1 MKNFVYICIAVLC
14 ISLIGCTSV
23 GEPPSTSEVPT
34 EIIEATASV
43 TVETVS
49 TSEPIPETTTV
60 PEEET
65 TVTTTVTTTEET
77 TTAATM
83 PLPEAL
89 SAKELE
95 KLEKEAKKNGTLTI
109 VVDPG
114 HGIADPGAL
123 HDENL
128 GTVTEASLTL
138 AIAKELKA
146 ALESRGYTVIMTH
159 DGITKPATEWDD
171 GKAVFGPSERCSFSN
186 AQDAHLF
193 ISLHCDAYP
202 ASEDVC
208 GTRIYYPVSTPFS
221 TKLDKQYAKDLA
233 SAIEDAFPDEKDV
246 SLMDMHGQDCYT
258 VLYKTLVPS
267 VLVECG
273 FITNK
278 EDAKKLL
285 DTEWQAKFASAL
297 ADGIDRYFK

>member
-1 MKNFVYICIAVLC
+1 MLLAACTFTSGPAVTT
-14 ISLIGCTSV
+14 GM
-23 GEPPSTSEVPT
+23 P
-34 EIIEATASV
+34 IESAETTLPV

-49 TSEPIPETTTV
+49 ATEPAAEATVPTEETTT
-60 PEEET
+60 E
-65 TVTTTVTTTEET
+65 TTTVTTTEET

-83 PLPEAL
+83 ALPKAL

-95 KLEKEAKKNGTLTI
+95 KREKEAKQNGSLTV

-138 AIAKELKA
+138 TIANELKTV
-146 ALESRGYTVIMTH
+146 LEDRGYTVIMTH
-159 DGITKPATEWDD
+159 DGVTKPYTEWDD

-186 AQDAHLF
+186 AQEAHLF

-202 ASEDVC
+202 ESPNVC

-221 TKLDKQYAKDLA
+221 TKLDKQYAKALA
-233 SAIEDAFPDEKDV
+233 GAIEKSFPNDKEV
-246 SLMDMHGQDCYT
+246 SLMDMHGKDCYT

-278 EDAKKLL
+278 SDAKKLL
-285 DTEWQAKFASAL
+285 DEEWRVKFATAL
-297 ADGIDRYFK
+297 ADGIDDYFE